1 MFATDAGDYALMDVR
16 SIEFDGVEGGGL
28 AAEEELAHG

>member
-16 SIEFDGVEGGGL
+16 SVEFDDVATDDEDNG
-28 AAEEELAHG
+28 